1 MLCFMVK
8 PQEEAGKN
16 SIPYNSTPLI
26 VKMEKVIATTL
37 RRIVKPGKRQPTF
50 SILLFLF
57 IQVCSLDLSAAYSQQ
72 ELLSA
77 LIKLNDE
84 RIPEVISRQWTQEGH
99 IYYGAVYDQ
108 DSVVSPGATSG
119 LIVYLMSGYVS
130 KESKYYKSKEILR
143 HMTMAAEGLVN
154 LQHEDGTI
162 DLLSTNFHSTPD
174 LGFTIYPLAHA
185 YEMMLQHDKLD
196 YGTFP
201 ETIKEYLINAGR
213 ALSVGGIHTPNHRWV
228 VSGALA
234 WLYSFFPNEAYRGRV
249 EQWLAEK
256 IDIDPDGQYHERSTS
271 VYTPITNRSL
281 LAMAQKMGYTELY
294 DVIRKNL
301 DMTFY
306 FVRSTGEIATESS
319 KRQDKYV
326 QSDMS
331 KYYLAYYYMAL
342 EDKDSRYAGMVKYIE
357 ETVPVAHLSYMLPH
371 LLTDKQLMKPLVDGV
386 PLPTDYHKYFKYS
399 DMARIRRGD
408 VDMSVITDNPIFLT
422 YFKGEAALEAVRLSS
437 AFFGKG
443 QFSSQQME
451 RVDENTYKLSSTIYG
466 PYYQPLSKE
475 KIPADGEAWGQVSRT
490 EREQSEI
497 QTLNVTVYVTEKEG
511 KATVSIKVDGPE
523 NLPVTLELSFREGG
537 ELDNVVPKQSIDQAF
552 MAVPGEFAVYKFGE
566 DEIKVG
572 PGVVQH
578 NWTQLRGA
586 LPKLQA
592 DCVYF
597 TNYAPC
603 EFNFTIE

>member
-1 MLCFMVK
+1 M
-8 PQEEAGKN
+8 
-16 SIPYNSTPLI
+16 
-26 VKMEKVIATTL
+26 KMEKVTVWKWMIKVQLA
-37 RRIVKPGKRQPTF
+37 F
-50 SILLFLF
+50 SIFFL
-57 IQVCSLDLSAAYSQQ
+57 ISGRVSATEIEADPTKQEILS
-72 ELLSA
+72 E

-84 RIPEVISRQWTQEGH
+84 RIPEVIGRQWTERANQ
-99 IYYGAVYDQ
+99 YFGAVYDH

-119 LIVYLMSGYVS
+119 LIQYLMSAYIS
-130 KESKYYKSKEILR
+130 PDSKYYQSKEMLHR
-143 HMTMAAEGLVN
+143 MTMAAEALVN

-174 LGFTIYPLAHA
+174 LGFTIYPLALS
-185 YEMMLQHDKLD
+185 YQMMLQHGALD
-196 YGTFP
+196 YGEFP
-201 ETIKEYLINAGR
+201 EVIKKYLLNAGR

-234 WLYSFFPNEAYRGRV
+234 WLDSFFPNPAYRKRV
-249 EQWLAEK
+249 DQWLAEK

-271 VYTPITNRSL
+271 VYTPVTNRSL
-281 LAMAQKMGYTELY
+281 LVMAQKMGYDELY

-319 KRQDKYV
+319 RRQDKYV

-331 KYYLAYYYMAL
+331 KYYLAYNYLAL
-342 EDKDSRYAGMVKYIE
+342 LDKDSRYAGMVKYIE
-357 ETVPVAHLSYMLPH
+357 ETVPVSHLSYMLPY
-371 LLTDKQLMKPLVDGV
+371 LLTDQQLMQPLVEPE
-386 PLPTDYHKYFKYS
+386 PLPTNYHKYFKYS
-399 DMARIRRGD
+399 DMVRIRRD
-408 VDMSVITDNPIFLT
+408 EVDMSIITDNPIFLT

-443 QFSSQQME
+443 QFRSQQME
-451 RVDENTYKLSSTIYG
+451 KVNDHTYQLSSTIYG
-466 PYYQPLSKE
+466 PYYQPLPEK
-475 KIPADGEAWGQVSRT
+475 KIPQEGEAWGQVSRS

-497 QTLNVTVYVTEKEG
+497 QELTVTVTVSENNG
-511 KATVSIKVDGPE
+511 KASVKINIDGPD
-523 NLPVTLELSFREGG
+523 NLPVTMELGFREGG
-537 ELDNVVPKQSIDQAF
+537 ELSNVIPKQRIDQAY
-552 MAVPGEFAVYKFGE
+552 MGVPGQFTIYRYGE

-572 PGVVQH
+572 PGVVHH

-603 EFNFTIE
+603 QFEFTLE

>member
-1 MLCFMVK
+1 M
-8 PQEEAGKN
+8 GKV
-16 SIPYNSTPLI
+16 TALI
-26 VKMEKVIATTL
+26 LGRTGLLLKLMW
-37 RRIVKPGKRQPTF
+37 TF
-50 SILLFLF
+50 SISFLLS
-57 IQVCSLDLSAAYSQQ
+57 IQAFSNAGGYTKQ
-72 ELLSA
+72 ELLSE

-84 RIPEVISRQWTQEGH
+84 RIPEVLGRQWTEKDH
-99 IYYGAVYDQ
+99 IYYGAVYDH

-119 LIVYLMSGYVS
+119 LIQYLMTGYVS
-130 KESKYYKSKEILR
+130 EESKYYKSKDILMR
-143 HMTMAAEGLVN
+143 MEMAAEGLVN

-174 LGFTIYPLAHA
+174 LGFTIYPLVHA
-185 YEMMLQHDKLD
+185 YQMMLQHKKLD
-196 YGTFP
+196 FGTFP
-201 ETIKEYLINAGR
+201 VTIKKYLLNAGK

-234 WLYSFFPNEAYRGRV
+234 WLYSFFPNETYRSRV
-249 EQWLAEK
+249 DQWMAEK

-281 LAMAQKMGYTELY
+281 LVMAQKMGYTELY

-331 KYYLAYYYMAL
+331 KYYLAYNYLAL
-342 EDKDSRYAGMVKYIE
+342 QDKDARYAGMVKYIE
-357 ETVPVAHLSYMLPH
+357 ETVPIEHLSYMLPH
-371 LLTDKQLMKPLVDGV
+371 LLTDEQLMQPLADGE
-386 PLPTDYHKYFKYS
+386 PLPTNYHKYFKYS

-408 VDMSVITDNPIFLT
+408 VDMSIITDNPIFLT

-451 RVDENTYKLSSTIYG
+451 RVDENTYKLTSTIFG
-466 PYYQPLSKE
+466 PYYQPLPKE
-475 KIPADGEAWGQVSRT
+475 KLPAEGEAWGQVSRT
-490 EREQSEI
+490 EREQSEV
-497 QTLNVTVYVTEKEG
+497 QKLMVTILVKEHNG
-511 KATVSIKVDGPE
+511 KATVNVKVDGPK
-523 NLPVTLELSFREGG
+523 NLPVTLELGFRTGG
-537 ELDNVVPKQSIDQAF
+537 ELRNVIPRQRIDQAF
-552 MAVPGEFAVYKFGE
+552 MAIPGEFAIYKYNE
-566 DEIKVG
+566 DEIRVG
-572 PGVVQH
+572 PGVIQH

-586 LPKLQA
+586 LPKLEA
-592 DCVYF
+592 DCLYF

-603 EFNFTIE
+603 EFEFTLE

>member
-1 MLCFMVK
+1 M
-8 PQEEAGKN
+8 GKV
-16 SIPYNSTPLI
+16 TALI
-26 VKMEKVIATTL
+26 LGRTGLLLKLMW
-37 RRIVKPGKRQPTF
+37 TF
-50 SILLFLF
+50 SISFLLS
-57 IQVCSLDLSAAYSQQ
+57 IQAFSNTGGYTKQ
-72 ELLSA
+72 ELLSE

-84 RIPEVISRQWTQEGH
+84 RIPEVLGRQWTEKDH
-99 IYYGAVYDQ
+99 IYYGAVYDH

-119 LIVYLMSGYVS
+119 LIQYLMTGYVS
-130 KESKYYKSKEILR
+130 EESKYYKSKDILVR
-143 HMTMAAEGLVN
+143 MEMAAEGLVN

-185 YEMMLQHDKLD
+185 YQMMLQHKKLD
-196 YGTFP
+196 FGTFP
-201 ETIKEYLINAGR
+201 ETIKKYLLNAGK

-234 WLYSFFPNEAYRGRV
+234 WLYSFFPNETYRSRV
-249 EQWLAEK
+249 DQWMAEK

-271 VYTPITNRSL
+271 VYTPVTNRSL
-281 LAMAQKMGYTELY
+281 LVMAQKMGYTELY

-331 KYYLAYYYMAL
+331 KYYLAYNYMAL
-342 EDKDSRYAGMVKYIE
+342 QDKDARYAGMVKYIE
-357 ETVPVAHLSYMLPH
+357 DTVPVEHLSYMLPH
-371 LLTDKQLMKPLVDGV
+371 LLTDEQLMQPLADGE
-386 PLPTDYHKYFKYS
+386 PLPTNYHKYFKYS

-408 VDMSVITDNPIFLT
+408 VDMSIITDNPIFLT
-422 YFKGEAALEAVRLSS
+422 YFKGEAALEAVRLAS

-451 RVDENTYKLSSTIYG
+451 RVDENTYKLTSTIFG
-466 PYYQPLSKE
+466 PYYQPLPKE
-475 KIPADGEAWGQVSRT
+475 KLPAEGEAWGQVSRT
-490 EREQSEI
+490 EREQSEV
-497 QTLNVTVYVTEKEG
+497 QKLMVTILVKEHNG
-511 KATVSIKVDGPE
+511 KATVNVKVDGPK
-523 NLPVTLELSFREGG
+523 NLPVTLELGFRTGG
-537 ELDNVVPKQSIDQAF
+537 ELRNVIPRQRIDQAF
-552 MAVPGEFAVYKFGE
+552 MAIPGEFAIYKYNE
-566 DEIKVG
+566 DEIRVG
-572 PGVVQH
+572 PGVIQH

-586 LPKLQA
+586 LPKLEA
-592 DCVYF
+592 DCLYF

-603 EFNFTIE
+603 EFEFTLE

>member
-1 MLCFMVK
+1 MKMGKVTASPITGMQQLGKAML
-8 PQEEAGKN
+8 
-16 SIPYNSTPLI
+16 
-26 VKMEKVIATTL
+26 
-37 RRIVKPGKRQPTF
+37 TF
-50 SILLFLF
+50 SIFLLFNL
-57 IQVCSLDLSAAYSQQ
+57 QGYASGTTDGYSKQ
-72 ELLSA
+72 ELLLR
-77 LIKLNDE
+77 LIELNDE

-99 IYYGAVYDQ
+99 LYYGAVYDH

-234 WLYSFFPNEAYRGRV
+234 WLYSFFPEEAYRSRV
-249 EQWLAEK
+249 DQWLAEK

-342 EDKDSRYAGMVKYIE
+342 EDRDSRYAGMVKYIE

-371 LLTDKQLMKPLVDGV
+371 LLTDKQLMKPLVDGD
-386 PLPTDYHKYFKYS
+386 PLPTNYHKYFKYS

-451 RVDENTYKLSSTIYG
+451 RVNENTYKLTSKIYG
-466 PYYQPLSKE
+466 PYYQPLVEDKL
-475 KIPADGEAWGQVSRT
+475 PAEGEAWGQVPRS
-490 EREQSEI
+490 EREQSEV
-497 QTLNVTVYVTEKEG
+497 QELEVTILITEDNG
-511 KATVSIKVDGPE
+511 KATVSIKVEGPK
-523 NLPVTLELSFREGG
+523 NLPVTLELGFREGG
-537 ELDNVVPKQSIDQAF
+537 ELSNVVPKQRIDQAY
-552 MAVPGEFAVYKFGE
+552 MALPGQFAIYKYGE

-572 PGVVQH
+572 PGVVHH

-603 EFNFTIE
+603 EFKFTLE

>member
-1 MLCFMVK
+1 MKMGKVTASPITGMQQLGKAML
-8 PQEEAGKN
+8 
-16 SIPYNSTPLI
+16 
-26 VKMEKVIATTL
+26 
-37 RRIVKPGKRQPTF
+37 TF
-50 SILLFLF
+50 SIFLLFNL
-57 IQVCSLDLSAAYSQQ
+57 QGYASGTTDGYSKQ
-72 ELLSA
+72 ELLLK
-77 LIKLNDE
+77 LIELNDE

-99 IYYGAVYDQ
+99 LYYGAVYDH

-234 WLYSFFPNEAYRGRV
+234 WLYSFFPEEAYRSRV
-249 EQWLAEK
+249 DQWLAEK

-331 KYYLAYYYMAL
+331 KYYLAYYYLAL

-386 PLPTDYHKYFKYS
+386 PLPTNYHKYFKYS

-408 VDMSVITDNPIFLT
+408 VDMSVITENPIFLT

-451 RVDENTYKLSSTIYG
+451 RVNENTYKLTSKIYG
-466 PYYQPLSKE
+466 PYYQPLAEDKL
-475 KIPADGEAWGQVSRT
+475 PAEGEAWGQVPRS

-497 QTLNVTVYVTEKEG
+497 QELEVTMLITEDNG
-511 KATVSIKVDGPE
+511 KATVSIKVDGPK
-523 NLPVTLELSFREGG
+523 NLPVTLELGFREGG
-537 ELDNVVPKQSIDQAF
+537 ELSNVVPKQRIDQAY
-552 MAVPGEFAVYKFGE
+552 MALPGQFAIYKYGE

-572 PGVVQH
+572 PGVVHH

-603 EFNFTIE
+603 EFKFTLE

>member
-1 MLCFMVK
+1 MGKVMTLILQGMWSFKKMML
-8 PQEEAGKN
+8 A
-16 SIPYNSTPLI
+16 
-26 VKMEKVIATTL
+26 
-37 RRIVKPGKRQPTF
+37 F
-50 SILLFLF
+50 SISLLFS
-57 IQVCSLDLSAAYSQQ
+57 IQALPSGVADGNTKK
-72 ELLSA
+72 ELLSE
-77 LIKLNDE
+77 LIRLNDE
-84 RIPEVISRQWTQEGH
+84 RIPEVLSRQWTQKGH
-99 IYYGAVYDQ
+99 RYYGAVYDH

-119 LIVYLMSGYVS
+119 LIQYLMSGYVS
-130 KESKYYKSKEILR
+130 KESKYYKSKEILQ

-174 LGFTIYPLAHA
+174 LGFTIYPLALS
-185 YEMMLQHDKLD
+185 YQMMLQHDDLT
-196 YGTFP
+196 YGLFP
-201 ETIKEYLINAGR
+201 ETIKKYLLNAGR

-234 WLYSFFPNEAYRGRV
+234 WLYSFFPDEAYRSRV
-249 EQWLAEK
+249 DQWLAEK

-294 DVIRKNL
+294 DVIKKNL

-331 KYYLAYYYMAL
+331 NYYLAYHYMAL
-342 EDKDSRYAGMVKYIE
+342 KLKDSRYAGMVKYIE
-357 ETVPVAHLSYMLPH
+357 ETVPVSRLSYMLPY
-371 LLTDKQLMKPLVDGV
+371 LLTDQRLMQPLPDAT
-386 PLPTDYHKYFKYS
+386 PLPTHYHKYFKYS
-399 DMARIRRGD
+399 DMARIRRDD
-408 VDMSVITDNPIFLT
+408 VDMSIITDNPIFLT

-443 QFSSQQME
+443 QFSGQQME
-451 RVDENTYKLSSTIYG
+451 KVDENTYKLTSTIYG
-466 PYYQPLSKE
+466 PYYQPLPKE
-475 KIPADGEAWGQVSRT
+475 KLPKEGEAWGQVPRSA
-490 EREQSEI
+490 REQSEI
-497 QTLNVTVYVTEKEG
+497 QTLNVTIYVTENDG
-511 KATVSIKVDGPE
+511 KATVTIQVDGPE
-523 NLPVTLELSFREGG
+523 NLPVTLELGFREGG
-537 ELDNVVPKQSIDQAF
+537 ELSNVMPKQRIDQAY
-552 MAVPGEFAVYKFGE
+552 MAVPGEFAAYKYGE

-572 PGVVQH
+572 PGVVHH

-603 EFNFTIE
+603 EFKFTLE